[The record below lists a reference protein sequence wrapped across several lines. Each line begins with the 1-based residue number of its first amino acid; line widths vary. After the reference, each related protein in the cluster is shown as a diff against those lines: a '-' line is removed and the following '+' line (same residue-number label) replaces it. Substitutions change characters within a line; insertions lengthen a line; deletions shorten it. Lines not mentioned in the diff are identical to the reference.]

1 MNYRTTH
8 PPPWFR
14 YVGLVST
21 MAAVVDRWG
30 LRLWTGT
37 AVAPAWWP
45 RGRTVVAYLLF
56 VAARLQPRRPCVL
69 MWYRRC
75 CDRELRAACL
85 WVVCG
90 PGAPSITWRC
100 GFGIL
105 VGGVGVCARG
115 WARREDVGLDT
126 LSELNESV
134 GHLVRVRVS
143 GLSKTASVGCRSV
156 FLDPDV
162 GEDLGHLRGGCVVV
176 SAGGASGGIIFACM
190 QCCIHCCK
198 TGSVCWTM
206 LVVLLV
212 PATRCWPVVSQCL
225 PSLSQRLGSRVAQVS
240 IRPGRD
246 MLLVLR
252 GVQQDRC
259 PSSWPPCLQP
269 LGTGLE
275 FVMAERQYDV

>member
-1 MNYRTTH
+1 MLVWYLRW
-8 PPPWFR
+8 PPWLIGGVCGCGR
-14 YVGLVST
+14 VLQ
-21 MAAVVDRWG
+21 W
-30 LRLWTGT
+30 LRLGGLGAEPSSRTCSLS
-37 AVAPAWWP
+37 P
-45 RGRTVVAYLLF
+45 RGCSPVGRVFSCGIGVVVTVNCAQL
-56 VAARLQPRRPCVL
+56 
-69 MWYRRC
+69 
-75 CDRELRAACL
+75 ACG
-85 WVVCG
+85 WSAV

-269 LGTGLE
+269 LGTVLE